1 MFLLVS
7 QSSLAL
13 LLPLLTL
20 SPPSCLFV
28 CVFLATL
35 APFSSLLEQL
45 QQILWHFGAQNSER
59 TTANTICV
67 LLNFMELDAAR
78 LATQYAAGCQI
89 QAASFFSFKT
99 WLSLSLCVSS
109 NYTNSKPDRQPSVKT
124 AKGPWT
130 SNLGKAYFPWQ
141 WTWKRKWRRW

>member
-20 SPPSCLFV
+20 SLPPCLFV

-59 TTANTICV
+59 TTANMRFIE
-67 LLNFMELDAAR
+67 FYGAR
-78 LATQYAAGCQI
+78 RGATCHTVCGRMPNSGCFFFFHSKLGSVFLSVCLATIQI
-89 QAASFFSFKT
+89 P
-99 WLSLSLCVSS
+99 SLTANRAWKLPRGLEPQIWARHISLGSELERGDEGGV
-109 NYTNSKPDRQPSVKT
+109 
-124 AKGPWT
+124 
-130 SNLGKAYFPWQ
+130 
-141 WTWKRKWRRW
+141 